1 MHEAPVELF
10 FEDSIDE
17 GFKHLR
23 NKKRECSCHKRRI
36 LENVIVHSSNVS
48 IIRPLRNN
56 ASCIKGSKLAIHC
69 PIRETVMEFTKE
81 RVDSI
86 QFWVLNVASFVAQ
99 LTIAMVNLAM
109 VYHLRGFFHLTADK
123 IGIAA
128 SISTSAYLLFCIFL
142 APYTIHFKPRNLVE
156 VSLLGMAVSVGF
168 FATTT
173 NLALAYVSLA
183 FYGAF
188 MSLLW
193 PQIEGWFSRGKEGAQ
208 LSHVS
213 NAFNFSWS
221 FGVGISSF
229 IAGLLVEVSTTTPFV
244 VSLGL
249 FVLVFLLIYLASALV
264 PGIRAVSSEHEDK
277 QTNGKVDASTPLR
290 FYAWAGIIALYS
302 GMSVILTIFPLYAKE
317 VLHISESRTGLLL
330 LVRGVSSCLSFL
342 MLGKLEFWHFKRRY
356 IFLVQL
362 VFGFSCLVA
371 MTFTSVIPYAFFF
384 FLFGIL
390 FAFAYDQSM
399 FHGASGSINRSQRMI
414 VHEVLLTVGTI
425 IGAVLGGYLYETFS
439 FALVLLSIGTGTLVV
454 VALELIVALAV
465 KRRIVAFWG
474 A

>member
-1 MHEAPVELF
+1 
-10 FEDSIDE
+10 
-17 GFKHLR
+17 
-23 NKKRECSCHKRRI
+23 
-36 LENVIVHSSNVS
+36 
-48 IIRPLRNN
+48 
-56 ASCIKGSKLAIHC
+56 
-69 PIRETVMEFTKE
+69 MEFTKE

-221 FGVGISSF
+221 SGVGVSSF
-229 IAGLLVEVSTTTPFV
+229 VAGVLVERSTTLPFF
-244 VSLGL
+244 VSIAL
-249 FVLVFLLIYLASALV
+249 FLLVFLLIATSSALV
-264 PGIRAVSSEHEDK
+264 PGIKAMKSEKEENRD
-277 QTNGKVDASTPLR
+277 TDKVDESTPLR
-290 FYAWAGIIALYS
+290 FYCWIGVIILYT
-302 GMSVILTIFPLYAKE
+302 GMSVILTIFPLYAQD
-317 VLHISESRTGLLL
+317 VLLISESFTGLLL
-330 LVRGVSSCLSFL
+330 LFRGVATCVSFL
-342 MLGKLEFWHFKRRY
+342 LLGKFGFWHFKKRY
-356 IFLVQL
+356 IFLVQIFFAL
-362 VFGFSCLVA
+362 SCLVLTGFSSMVA
-371 MTFTSVIPYAFFF
+371 YGIFFL
-384 FLFGIL
+384 LFGIL
-390 FAFAYDQSM
+390 FATAYAQSM
-399 FHGASGSINRSQRMI
+399 FHGASGSIHRSHRMI

-425 IGAVLGGYLYETFS
+425 VGAVLGGYLYETFS
-439 FALVLLSIGTGTLVV
+439 FAIVLLSIGVGTLVV
-454 VALELIVALAV
+454 VFFELSVALVIAKRAV
-465 KRRIVAFWG
+465 A